1 MEQKVCIYQV
11 LPRLFGNEKET
22 NKPHGTLEENGCGKL
37 NAFTA
42 KALKEIKSLG
52 MTHVWYTGVLEHA
65 TQTDYSSY
73 GIARDHHAVVKGK
86 AGSPYAI
93 KDYYD
98 IDPDLAVNP
107 LDRMKEFQA
116 LITRTHRAG
125 LKAIIDFVPN
135 HVARQYKSDSK
146 PKNRKDFGEGDNT
159 QVSFSP
165 QNNFYYM
172 PGERFSG
179 QFDLK
184 SDEPE
189 TYHEYPAKATG
200 NDRFDAFPTAN
211 DWYETVK
218 LNYGVDYLNCRSK
231 HFDPIPDTWEK
242 MLDILLY
249 WGAKKVDGFRC
260 DMAEMVPVEFWGW
273 VIPKVKEKYPHIV
286 FIAEVY
292 NPNEYR
298 NYIYNGKFDYLYD
311 KEGLYNTLRAIMC
324 SPTPATHIS
333 NCWKSN
339 DGIADR
345 MLSFL
350 ENHDEQRIASDF
362 FAGNAEKGIPGMIV
376 CATMNTNPVMLYC
389 GQELGERGMDH
400 EGFSGKDGRTTIF
413 DYWNVESISKWID
426 CGTFK
431 GSRLSKAQRKL
442 RSFYTRLFQISKEEK
457 AIGCGSFFD
466 LMYVNEHNPGMNG
479 KQYAYL
485 RKHEHELLLIA
496 VNFDFNKS
504 IFDLQIPYHAFELYN
519 ISIDNELEAVELFSQ
534 TKSKIRLSAS
544 IPLHVEV
551 EGYSGV
557 IFKVILPN

>member
-1 MEQKVCIYQV
+1 MEQKICIYQV

-73 GIARDHHAVVKGK
+73 GITRDHHAVVKGK

-107 LDRMKEFQA
+107 LDRIKEFQA

-135 HVARQYKSDSK
+135 HVARQYYSDSK
-146 PKNRKDFGEGDNT
+146 PKNRKDFGEDDNT
-159 QVSFSP
+159 QTSFSP
-165 QNNFYYM
+165 QNNFYYI

-184 SDEPE
+184 NDEPE
-189 TYHEYPAKATG
+189 TYQEYPAKATG
-200 NDRFDAFPTAN
+200 NDRFDAFPTTN

-231 HFDPIPDTWEK
+231 HFDPIPDTWKK

-273 VIPKVKEKYPHIV
+273 VIPKVKEKYPHII

-298 NYIYNGKFDYLYD
+298 NYIFNGKFDYLYD

-333 NCWKSN
+333 HCWKSN

-350 ENHDEQRIASDF
+350 ENHDEQRIASEF

-431 GSRLSKAQRKL
+431 GSRLSEAQRKL
-442 RSFYTRLFQISKEEK
+442 RRFYTRLFQISKEEK

-485 RKHEHELLLIA
+485 RKHENELLLIA

-504 IFDLQIPYHAFELYN
+504 MFDLQIPFHAFELYN
-519 ISIDNELEAVELFSQ
+519 ISIDNELEAVELLSQ